1 MTCFQA
7 ALYYFVNCLR
17 KPITKI
23 FCRNFLQLFTS
34 RQVAL
39 TLNGRV
45 NVVSSVRTAITSVQ
59 KCVLKISRA
68 ILRQLRNVLS
78 NTQNITDLFQ
88 LIASTV
94 FSENVTQKLL
104 DGERN
109 VFDFTL
115 YFKSKYFGQEKNQVG
130 RLTVWLCQQSGKE
143 LLTGM
148 S

>member
-45 NVVSSVRTAITSVQ
+45 NVVSSVRTAIASVQ

-68 ILRQLRNVLS
+68 ILRNVLR

-94 FSENVTQKLL
+94 FSENVIQKLL

-115 YFKSKYFGQEKNQVG
+115 YFRSKYFGQEKNQVG
-130 RLTVWLCQQSGKE
+130 QLTVWLCQQSGKE

>member
-34 RQVAL
+34 RQAAL
-39 TLNGRV
+39 TLNSWV
-45 NVVSSVRTAITSVQ
+45 NVVSSVRTAIASAQ

-68 ILRQLRNVLS
+68 ILCNVLS

-88 LIASTV
+88 LITSTV

-115 YFKSKYFGQEKNQVG
+115 YFRSKYFGEEKKQVG

-143 LLTGM
+143 RACQTM